1 MTERPAKLKESLD
14 DLERLLYSVA
24 HDLRAPLR
32 AMEGFTTL
40 LLKQYAPRLDEMGQ
54 DYARRVGETARRM
67 DQLILDLLAY
77 GRLSHVPLPYTRI
90 ELRTHEQ

>member
-1 MTERPAKLKESLD
+1 
-14 DLERLLYSVA
+14 
-24 HDLRAPLR
+24 
-32 AMEGFTTL
+32 
-40 LLKQYAPRLDEMGQ
+40 MGQ
-54 DYARRVGETARRM
+54 DYARRVGEAASRM